1 MEIMWG
7 CLIMVYIIILH
18 LISSGSKIMKVD
30 FRGWFWISVDD
41 GVEFV
46 DGWLYRYFSTLE
58 RIYRDGT
65 VLVLALVEENVV
77 LRYGIVGYR
86 FYSRF
91 RGFDGSVVTRRD
103 SRGDTGYGIRLGNR
117 DLLFISLL

>member
-1 MEIMWG
+1 
-7 CLIMVYIIILH
+7 
-18 LISSGSKIMKVD
+18 MKVD

-58 RIYRDGT
+58 RICRDGI

-77 LRYGIVGYR
+77 LRYGTVGYR
-86 FYSRF
+86 IL
-91 RGFDGSVVTRRD
+91 GFED
-103 SRGDTGYGIRLGNR
+103 SMDR
-117 DLLFISLL
+117 S